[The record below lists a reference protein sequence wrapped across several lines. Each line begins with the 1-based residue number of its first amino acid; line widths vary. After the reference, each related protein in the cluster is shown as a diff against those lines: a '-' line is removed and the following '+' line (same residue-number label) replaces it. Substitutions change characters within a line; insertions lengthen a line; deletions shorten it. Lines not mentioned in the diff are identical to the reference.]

1 MVQAMQGGAS
11 SGGGDEGGKTVEMI
25 NLFLER
31 CPEKFQMIDLFN
43 LAVEP
48 RQPFTVVCLQECERM
63 NGLLT
68 EIKTSLIEL
77 DAGLKGTLNIT
88 EAMEEL
94 KLALSLNGL
103 PPSWVKKS
111 YFSKKSLLMWLEDLV
126 LRCEQLYR
134 WSDEFVTPSV
144 LWVSGLFNPM
154 SFLTAI
160 MQITA
165 RADGL
170 PLDDMLL
177 KTEVSN
183 SYSTEDFI
191 EPAVKGA
198 YVNGFTLEGA
208 GWEAGRNGEQGY
220 LCEMV
225 LKELSPE
232 LPIVHVTAVRRE
244 FRPTIGYYECPVYF
258 TTARGA
264 ANLVTKFD
272 IAMESEDSDD
282 KIWILSGVALF
293 LAPEQ

>member
-1 MVQAMQGGAS
+1 MGVQAITGGAS
-11 SGGGDEGGKTVEMI
+11 SGGGDEGGKAVEMI

-63 NGLLT
+63 NGLLA
-68 EIKTSLIEL
+68 EIKISLIEL

-94 KLALSLNGL
+94 NLALSLNGV

-111 YFSKKSLLMWLEDLV
+111 YFSKKTLLIWLDDLI

-170 PLDDMLL
+170 PLDEMYLRSDVTNHTDIADL
-177 KTEVSN
+177 TE
-183 SYSTEDFI
+183 YPDT
-191 EPAVKGA
+191 GA

-232 LPIVHVTAVRRE
+232 VPTIHVSAVRKKD
-244 FRPTIGYYECPVYF
+244 RPTTGRYECPLYF
-258 TTARGA
+258 TTLRGG
-264 ANLVTKFD
+264 ANYITKFD
-272 IAMESEDSDD
+272 IAMESEDTDE
-282 KIWILSGVALF
+282 KMWILSGVSLF
-293 LAPEQ
+293 LAPE